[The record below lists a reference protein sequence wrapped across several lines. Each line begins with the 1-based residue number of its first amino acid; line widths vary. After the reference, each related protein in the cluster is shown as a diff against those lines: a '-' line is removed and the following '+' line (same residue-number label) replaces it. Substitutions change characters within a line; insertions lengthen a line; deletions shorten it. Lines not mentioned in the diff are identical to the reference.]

1 MLQMADEFSVQGG
14 VFKNK
19 KIPILESS
27 KGHSNFTTSI
37 MKKAIFSMI
46 DSHVMSGNLHLEE
59 ALFID
64 LFSGSGQM
72 ALEALSRGFN
82 KVHLFEIDT
91 KRFSGL
97 KKNLSQY
104 SENMIF
110 HHKDSFRYFDKI
122 EENENFS
129 LVYFLDPP
137 YTFWEGARM
146 LALIDS
152 LKAMKNCKNIYVQSP
167 KILKDWEKEGRRF
180 GNCYISELS

>member
-1 MLQMADEFSVQGG
+1 MADEFNVQGG

-37 MKKAIFSMI
+37 MKKAVFSMI
-46 DSHVMSGNLHLEE
+46 DSHAMSGSLVLED
-59 ALFID
+59 ALFVD

-72 ALEALSRGFN
+72 ALEALSRGFH
-82 KVHLFEIDT
+82 KVHLFEIDI

-97 KKNLSQY
+97 KKNLSLY

-110 HHKDSFRYFDKI
+110 HHKDSFRYYDKI
-122 EENENFS
+122 EEKENFS

-137 YTFWEGARM
+137 YTFWEGGKM
-146 LALIDS
+146 LNLIDS
-152 LKAMKNCKNIYVQSP
+152 LKAIKNCKKIYIQSP
-167 KILKDWEKEGRRF
+167 KVLKDLEVEGRRF
-180 GNCYISELS
+180 GNCYISELD

>member
-1 MLQMADEFSVQGG
+1 MADEFSVQGG
-14 VFKNK
+14 IFKNK

-46 DSHVMSGNLHLEE
+46 DSHVMSGDLLLEE
-59 ALFID
+59 ALFIY

-110 HHKDSFRYFDKI
+110 HHKDSFRYYDKI
-122 EENENFS
+122 EENEKFS
-129 LVYFLDPP
+129 LIYFLDPP
-137 YTFWEGARM
+137 YTFWEGGKM
-146 LALIDS
+146 LALIEAI
-152 LKAMKNCKNIYVQSP
+152 KAMKNCRMIYIQSP
-167 KILKDWEKEGRRF
+167 KILKYLKEDGRRF
-180 GNCYISELS
+180 GNCYITELN

>member
-1 MLQMADEFSVQGG
+1 MVEIVNSASA
-14 VFKNK
+14 
-19 KIPILESS
+19 
-27 KGHSNFTTSI
+27 SI
-37 MKKAIFSMI
+37 AQVLTKWAKQQP
-46 DSHVMSGNLHLEE
+46 DHVL
-59 ALFID
+59 LFAPETD
-64 LFSGSGQM
+64 QKLSYGQM

-137 YTFWEGARM
+137 YTFWEGTRM

-152 LKAMKNCKNIYVQSP
+152 LKAMKNCKKIYVQSP
-167 KILKDWEKEGRRF
+167 KIFKDWEKEGRRF